1 MKTISIIS
9 VLLFTVALSSQAQ
22 RPAGPPPTPEGWV
35 FTTGIAAFY
44 SPTYEGADEYGF
56 SIFPNLEANYRDVFS
71 ASVGR
76 GARYNLI
83 NEDNFKLGPLAKIRF
98 GRDEDGGQGPFTI
111 SGDTDD
117 LLGLGD
123 IDTGGE
129 IGAFFEYSIEKIR
142 ISGELLQGF
151 GAHEGLVGELSV
163 VYADRAGPLIY
174 SFGPRIKYGGDDYM
188 ETYFGINPTQSV
200 ASGLPIYDAGG
211 GITSYGIGLTLI
223 QPISRKLSYVL
234 FAGYDQIAGDAADSP
249 IVADRGDETQITIGF
264 AISYRLGN

>member
-1 MKTISIIS
+1 MKTISIIT
-9 VLLFTVALSSQAQ
+9 LLSFAIVTISHAQ
-22 RPAGPPPTPEGWV
+22 RPSGPPPTPEGWS
-35 FTTGIAAFY
+35 FTTGVAAFY

-56 SIFPNLEANYRDVFS
+56 SIFPNIEVSYSDVFS

-83 NEDNFKLGPLAKIRF
+83 NEDNFKFGPLAKPRF

-129 IGAFFEYSIEKIR
+129 VGAFFEYSIEKLR
-142 ISGELLQGF
+142 IAGEILQGF
-151 GAHEGLVGELSV
+151 GAHDGIVGELSLM
-163 VYADRAGPLIY
+163 YSDRAGPLIY
-174 SFGPRIKYGGDDYM
+174 SFGPRVKYGGDDYV
-188 ETYFGINPTQSV
+188 ETYFGINPTQSA
-200 ASGLPIYDAGG
+200 ASGLPVYEAGG

-223 QPISRKLSYVL
+223 QPINRKLSYVI

-249 IVADRGDETQITIGF
+249 IVADLGDETQLGIGF